1 MSRHIAPHLWAEAE
15 RGNLSA
21 RKTAAMANHALT
33 CERCDAIRA
42 RVLGAPETFAA
53 LRREPAPELP
63 WETLRANIHWETS
76 SSTRMPAMPLDVL
89 QDDARRR
96 QEAKRDRSRRRG
108 ITGWPGFALAA
119 TGAAAAVVVW
129 QYPSAHVTQSHPTV
143 ATAPSK
149 AIDASAS
156 PAVGLVG
163 VVTLAQGDVAVVDGK
178 GSSAAVTGSSFGQV
192 IGAGSTIRTN
202 SDDGQVAIQ
211 FGQDSAFS
219 IGAHAAV
226 KLAQFDRH
234 NVELDLVGDGRL
246 DVVVSSRAP
255 GQRFWVRT
263 GDRVVEVRGTQFRVE
278 RHAQHVAV
286 ACEHGVVAVSGVTGA
301 SFDPRVRD
309 EALAGHLGVSPEV
322 VVRGAQA
329 VAVDDDQVLTTS
341 SEKDGVR
348 SLSVDERAA
357 LVAATPYQLAVWP
370 DVGAA
375 ADPSAAV
382 QAAVSKLSA
391 PLTVQAAAGQAVRV
405 DGLTVGR
412 GDVAVRVVSGR
423 HAVETEQAD
432 GKWRGSGWIDVGTQ
446 AAAVDA
452 RVVVPVSVNASAPV
466 ATEVAGAESATSVHA
481 VSVRRRRADMSALDA
496 RLHACVRSLEKMGIT
511 GSNAELQITVD
522 RDGAVE
528 AVNLLS
534 TDLPPTMADCVRSTV
549 ASSTFPPGPALTWR
563 QRVTP

>member
-15 RGNLSA
+15 RGKLSA
-21 RKTAAMANHALT
+21 RKTAAMTNHALT

-53 LRREPAPELP
+53 LRREPAPELS

-76 SSTRMPAMPLDVL
+76 SSTRMPAMPIDVL

-96 QEAKRDRSRRRG
+96 QDAKRIRPRRRA

-119 TGAAAAVVVW
+119 SGAIAAVAVW
-129 QYPSAHVTQSHPTV
+129 QFPAAHVTQTHSGV
-143 ATAPSK
+143 ATTAPTK
-149 AIDASAS
+149 AVDAL

-163 VVTLAQGDVAVVDGK
+163 VVTLAQGDVAIDDGK
-178 GSSAAVTGSSFGQV
+178 GASAIVNESSFGQV

-286 ACEHGVVAVSGVTGA
+286 ACEHGVVAVAGVTGA

-370 DVGAA
+370 DVGAV

-382 QAAVSKLSA
+382 QAAVGKLSA
-391 PLTVQAAAGQAVRV
+391 PLTVQAAPGQAVRV

-452 RVVVPVSVNASAPV
+452 RVATPVSSSSSP
-466 ATEVAGAESATSVHA
+466 EVASTESASSVHA
-481 VSVRRRRADMSALDA
+481 VSVRRRRTDLSALDG
-496 RLHACVRSLEKMGIT
+496 RLHACVRSLAKMGLT
-511 GSNAELQITVD
+511 GSFAELQLTVD